1 MLAPP
6 FKKFLLIYGEW
17 NDMSDDVMDI
27 MAYIPSTDHLSDV
40 IVEDLD
46 QK

>member
-1 MLAPP
+1 MP
-6 FKKFLLIYGEW
+6 
-17 NDMSDDVMDI
+17 DDVMDV

-40 IVEDLD
+40 IVDDLD

>member
-1 MLAPP
+1 ML
-6 FKKFLLIYGEW
+6 
-17 NDMSDDVMDI
+17 DDVTDI

-40 IVEDLD
+40 TVDDLY

>member
-1 MLAPP
+1 
-6 FKKFLLIYGEW
+6 
-17 NDMSDDVMDI
+17 MSDDVMDI

-40 IVEDLD
+40 TVDDLD